1 MRSGPGQA
9 VPTSHWQEAKPWI
22 EEWTAVQR
30 HWTKILLGHKARCPG
45 AQAQMCVSLGLRIL
59 SVSKMS
65 PSPDRQT
72 ESCTRWLFRARPCW
86 GALSA
91 GDPYGAGGHL
101 GKHLC
106 SGSF

>member
-65 PSPDRQT
+65 PSPDRQ
-72 ESCTRWLFRARPCW
+72 RAVPGGFSEPGRA
-86 GALSA
+86 GVLSL
-91 GDPYGAGGHL
+91 L
-101 GKHLC
+101 GILM
-106 SGSF
+106 GPEAT